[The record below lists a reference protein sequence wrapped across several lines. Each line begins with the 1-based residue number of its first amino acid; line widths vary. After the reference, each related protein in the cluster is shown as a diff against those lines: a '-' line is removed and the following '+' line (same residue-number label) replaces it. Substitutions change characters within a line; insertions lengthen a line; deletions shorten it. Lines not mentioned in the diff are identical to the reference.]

1 MASVNKVILIGN
13 CGRDPEIRYLPSGQ
27 AVANISI
34 ATTSRRKDRTSGE
47 TVEDTQWHR
56 VTFYDRLAEIAGEY
70 VKKGRPIY
78 VEGRLKYGKYTDQA
92 GVEKNTV
99 DIIATEMQLLGG
111 REGMGGPSGGDE
123 DGGAPAR
130 RPAPAH
136 PPAPAPVR
144 RASRRRR
151 VARNSSSSAP
161 RSGSCLLYTSDAA
174 DE

>member
-27 AVANISI
+27 AVANVSI

-123 DGGAPAR
+123 DGGTPAR
-130 RPAPAH
+130 RPAPA
-136 PPAPAPVR
+136 PRPAASAAPASRPAPAARP
-144 RASRRRR
+144 ASGFDDMDDDI
-151 VARNSSSSAP
+151 P
-161 RSGSCLLYTSDAA
+161 F
-174 DE
+174 

>member
-27 AVANISI
+27 AVANVSI

-111 REGMGGPSGGDE
+111 REG
-123 DGGAPAR
+123 GGAPSTGGDDGGYDNAPR
-130 RPAPAH
+130 RAGTVQQRPAVAPARPAPAGK
-136 PPAPAPVR
+136 PA
-144 RASRRRR
+144 AS
-151 VARNSSSSAP
+151 
-161 RSGSCLLYTSDAA
+161 SGFD
-174 DE
+174 DMDDDIPF